1 MMTIQIIFTRIRMA
15 ILIVC
20 LLVSAVSWAEMYK
33 WKDEE
38 GNTVYS
44 ELPPS
49 GDIDAEVITPPAKV
63 DTERALMNL
72 RNEKI
77 RSEKLLRQRQ
87 TKKEDQQQV
96 AEAKA
101 RKEEN
106 CRRAQARLR
115 SFATRPT
122 VQLEQADGSN
132 VRATEE
138 QRQEQIAGEKF
149 TDLIGLLHVFGQHTC
164 RDVIKEIHRQFQ
176 HVPVAAGAI

>member
-1 MMTIQIIFTRIRMA
+1 MTIQK
-15 ILIVC
+15 ILSRSSMLIMILCV
-20 LLVSAVSWAEMYK
+20 LASAVSRAEIYK
-33 WKDEE
+33 WTDED

-44 ELPPS
+44 EQPPT
-49 GDIDAEVITPPAKV
+49 GDMEVEVITPPGKV

-72 RNEKI
+72 RNDKI
-77 RSEKLLRQRQ
+77 RSEKLLRERQ
-87 TKKEDQQQV
+87 AKKENQQQV
-96 AEAKA
+96 AEAEA

-138 QRQEQIAGEKF
+138 QRQEQIAIANEMISEF
-149 TDLIGLLHVFGQHTC
+149 C
-164 RDVIKEIHRQFQ
+164 N
-176 HVPVAAGAI
+176 